1 MEPRTPFATS
11 LAPSLC
17 YTGEKKEV
25 IGHME
30 AKNLYGTE
38 AAKPS
43 AGLLPSLFPEFYE
56 GREGRSAVI
65 LGEALTFAVS
75 LLLSRTHLAFGMY
88 PFAFALLAARRRRL
102 VPAALGA
109 AVGALSLG
117 AVGGVFLLAYVALLG
132 LRVLLSLPVPKRVL
146 FPVTEQLFGER
157 TGLSVMAAALVG
169 TGLAAYELLAFG
181 VTTYALFFASAA
193 ILSPPLLTLLFSA
206 VYEARLGA
214 SDVLGGLSEIESGE
228 KQRTPLVELSA
239 LSLLVSLVYA
249 LRPISLFGLSFATL
263 SSVGITLFAARRL
276 GAPRAGV
283 AGLLLGLVGPVA
295 YAPAYALLGVV
306 TGLLFPY
313 GASVALL
320 AGSLAAIG
328 FSSYIEGLS
337 GFLAFAPECAV
348 TILVAFP
355 LLGRLPSAVDPAE
368 AELSRRR
375 RREAVKEV
383 AARPVAESNRLH
395 RLGTAFSALSSMF
408 YRLSDESRRPAAAE
422 YFVECEK
429 VCARHCATCSNR
441 VRCWE
446 QGERVAERSV
456 YALANTL
463 RTTGKISSSEL
474 PPELR
479 SGCPRIEQILE
490 EIREECASLGL
501 RRYKGDRNE
510 FLSHDYAMLAK
521 VLSDTAARDGEE
533 ASEDVAAAER
543 LLAALGDAGRGLTV
557 SVFGARAKR
566 VAVGSERGADV
577 ERVLPLLPSA
587 AEEVLGCAVTP
598 PIIESKDGVTVAS
611 VRAKRRYKATTAS
624 AAVPST
630 SHEPSGDRL
639 RFFETEEG
647 IFYAILSD
655 GMGSGEAA
663 SRTAAVSVEFLEA
676 MLSSGC
682 SRKTALRM
690 LNNLVRTRED
700 ECSATVDLLALDLV
714 YGNATFLKSGAAPSY
729 IKRGAEIFRVRSR
742 TMPIGLFKTPDAE
755 RIHVETKVGDVL
767 VLLSDGIVPENED
780 PAWLI
785 ALLAEEKADDLGALA
800 ERIVAE
806 AVSREGRDDITV
818 GLVAVG

>member
-1 MEPRTPFATS
+1 
-11 LAPSLC
+11 
-17 YTGEKKEV
+17 
-25 IGHME
+25 ME
-30 AKNLYGTE
+30 AKNVYEAE
-38 AAKPS
+38 AAKS
-43 AGLLPSLFPEFYE
+43 GEGILSSLFPELYE
-56 GREGRSAVI
+56 GREGRSVAF
-65 LGEALTFAVS
+65 LQEALTFAVC

-88 PFAFALLAARRRRL
+88 PFAFAVLAARRRRV
-102 VPAALGA
+102 VPAAFGA

-117 AVGGVFLLAYVALLG
+117 AVGGIFLVAYAVLLG
-132 LRVLLSLPVPKRVL
+132 LRAVLSLPVPKRVL
-146 FPVTEQLFGER
+146 FPVTEHLFGER

-169 TGLAAYELLAFG
+169 AGLAAYELLAFG
-181 VTTYALFFASAA
+181 VTAYALLFASAA

-214 SDVLGGLSEIESGE
+214 SDVLGGLAEAEGNE
-228 KQRTPLVELSA
+228 RRRTPLLELSA
-239 LSLLVSLVYA
+239 MALLVSLVYA
-249 LRPISLFGLSFATL
+249 LRPISLFGLSFSTLAT
-263 SSVGITLFAARRL
+263 VAITLFAARRL

-283 AGLLLGLVGPVA
+283 AGLLLGLVGPLA
-295 YAPAYALLGVV
+295 YAPAYALLGVIA
-306 TGLLFPY
+306 GLLFPY
-313 GASVALL
+313 GMSIALL

-337 GFLAFAPECAV
+337 GFLDVAPECAV
-348 TILVAFP
+348 TVLVAFP

-383 AARPVAESNRLH
+383 AARPMGEDDRLH
-395 RLGTAFSALSSMF
+395 RLGAAFSSLSSMF

-463 RTTGKISSSEL
+463 RNTGKISSSEL

-490 EIREECASLGL
+490 EIREECASLGM
-501 RRYKGDRNE
+501 RRYRGDRNE

-521 VLSDTAARDGEE
+521 VLGDAAARDGEE

-543 LLAALGDAGRGLTV
+543 IVAALGDAGRGLTV
-557 SVFGARAKR
+557 SVFGARGKR
-566 VAVGSERGADV
+566 VAVGSDKAAAV
-577 ERVLPLLPSA
+577 ERALPLLGPA

-598 PIIESKDGVTVAS
+598 PVIESRDGVAVAS
-611 VRAKRRYKATTAS
+611 LRAKRRYSTRTAS
-624 AAVPST
+624 ASVPSA
-630 SHEPSGDRL
+630 SKEPSGDRL

-647 IFYAILSD
+647 IFYGILSD
-655 GMGSGEAA
+655 GMGSGETA
-663 SRTAAVSVEFLEA
+663 SRTAAVSVEFLET

-755 RIHVETKVGDVL
+755 RIHVETREGDVL

-785 ALLAEEKADDLGALA
+785 ALLAEETTEDLDALA

-818 GLVAVG
+818 GLLLVG